1 MNKNVVGGEVVWS
14 DKKRYLGMPISFTR
28 YKLIKSE
35 GMYSKLIS
43 ETGFLSTSVEDINLY
58 RVDDLAVS
66 QSLFDKMFGVGSIT
80 VFCRDASC
88 EKIVLRNIKK
98 PYDVYQLL
106 TDMVAEDRKR
116 VGIRQSEIQY

>member
-1 MNKNVVGGEVVWS
+1 MNKNVIGGEIVWS
-14 DKKRYLGMPISFTR
+14 DKKRYFGMPISFTR

-43 ETGFLSTSVEDINLY
+43 ETGFLSTRVEDVNLY

-88 EKIVLRNIKK
+88 DKIVLRNIKK

-116 VGIRQSEIQY
+116 VGMHQSEIQY